1 MVASFTDRVAAL
13 LDLGGPVVAF
23 LLLLSMTVLSVV
35 LYKLWQF
42 RALGVG
48 RHAAI
53 ERAVALRDTGA
64 ASRAAQE
71 LEASPS
77 HLAPV
82 LRAAVEAPPGARSRL
97 AVMAEARLA
106 EVERGF
112 RLLDAIAQ
120 VAPLLGLFGTVLGMI
135 DAFRAL
141 QEAGQAVDPAALAG
155 GIWVALL
162 TTAAGLAVA
171 MPTSLVL
178 TWFESRAARER
189 AMADAAL
196 EALLHPMEAAPGQA
210 SADTWTADEGLAH
223 AG

>member
-1 MVASFTDRVAAL
+1 MPVSFPDRLTAL
-13 LDLGGPVVAF
+13 LDLGGPVVA
-23 LLLLSMTVLSVV
+23 LLLALSVIV
-35 LYKLWQF
+35 LAVLLYKLWQY

-53 ERAVALRDTGA
+53 ERAVTLRDSGA
-64 ASRAAQE
+64 AARAMQE
-71 LEASPS
+71 LAASPS

-82 LRAAVEAPPGARSRL
+82 LRAAAEAPPAARSRL
-97 AVMAEARLA
+97 AAMAEARLA
-106 EVERGF
+106 DVERGF

-171 MPTSLVL
+171 MPTSLAL

-189 AMADAAL
+189 AMVDAAL
-196 EALLHPMEAAPGQA
+196 EALLHPMKAATDRAEALGM
-210 SADTWTADEGLAH
+210 EGGLAH